1 LQISYPETQISWTKA
16 FLGVL
21 KDNYSNKQNAHY
33 PLSAINNGCL
43 TPGTR
48 AFSCFP

>member
-1 LQISYPETQISWTKA
+1 MVDLVLHLQISYPEGQISWTKT

-33 PLSAINNGCL
+33 LL
-43 TPGTR
+43 YTTVV
-48 AFSCFP
+48 